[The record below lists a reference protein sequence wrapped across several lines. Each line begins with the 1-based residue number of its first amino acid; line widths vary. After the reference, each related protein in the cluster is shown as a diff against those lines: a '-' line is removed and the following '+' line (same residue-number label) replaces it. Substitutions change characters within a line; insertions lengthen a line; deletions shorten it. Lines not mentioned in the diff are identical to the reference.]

1 MNSKPV
7 VSIIMIFLN
16 AEKFIQ
22 EAIESVFAQTYN
34 SWELLL
40 VDDGSTDES
49 TDIALWHAKQNP
61 ERVRYFEH
69 DGHQNRGMSAS
80 RNLGITRAV
89 GEYIAFLDADDVWLP
104 HKLEQQVAI
113 LSSQPEAAMVYGATE
128 MWYSWTGKP
137 EDLRR
142 DFRRKLGV
150 QPDTLVRPPTLLS
163 LFLRNEAQTP
173 GTCSVLVRSEVIEHV
188 GGFEE
193 AFRGMFEDQVFFA
206 KVCLREP
213 VFVASECWDRYRQ
226 RADSTCAVAHATAQ
240 YHSGRPN
247 PAQLTFLNWLKQY
260 LAEQGL
266 RETELWKAVR
276 QAFWPYRHPILS
288 RLLEPQYLITQV
300 KGLVKRVARR
310 TLPVRIRRWLWAQWR
325 GHQYCPPVGRVRF
338 GSLRRLTPIS
348 RAFGFDRG
356 LPIDRYYVE
365 GFLSRYADDIGG
377 RVLEIGDN
385 SYTRTFG
392 GNRVTTSDVLHVV
405 EGNPQA
411 TIVADLTCADH
422 IPSDA
427 FDCVILTQTLHL
439 IYDVRAALK
448 TLYRVLKPG
457 GVVLATFPG
466 ISQISHDEWGAS
478 WCWGF
483 TTLSAR
489 RLFEETF
496 PPANVKVDACG
507 NVLVA
512 IAFLQGLATEE
523 LRRDELDHEDAG
535 YEVVIT
541 VRAMKPEAT

>member
-240 YHSGRPN
+240 YHSERPN

>member
-1 MNSKPV
+1 MSSKPL
-7 VSIIMIFLN
+7 VSVIMIFLN
-16 AEKFIQ
+16 AERFIQ
-22 EAIESVFAQTYN
+22 EAIESVFAQTYD

-40 VDDGSTDES
+40 VDDGSTDDS
-49 TDIALWHAKQNP
+49 TDIALRYAKQNP
-61 ERVRYFEH
+61 ERVRYLEH

-80 RNLGITRAV
+80 RNLGITHAI

-128 MWYSWTGKP
+128 MWYSWTGNP
-137 EDLRR
+137 EDLQR

-150 QPDTLVRPPTLLS
+150 QPDTLVRPPTLLG

-173 GTCSVLVRSEVIEHV
+173 GTCSVLLRSTTIKRV

-193 AFRGMFEDQVFFA
+193 TFRGMFEDQVFFA
-206 KVCLREP
+206 KVCLREA

-226 RADSTCAVAHATAQ
+226 RADSTYAVAYATGQ
-240 YHSGRPN
+240 YHLGWPSPTH
-247 PAQLTFLNWLKQY
+247 LTFLNWLKPY
-260 LAEQGL
+260 LAEQGV
-266 RETELWKAVR
+266 RETEIWKAVQ
-276 QAFWPYRHPILS
+276 QALWPYRHPILF
-288 RLLEPQYLITQV
+288 RLLQPHYLLTQV
-300 KGLVKRVARR
+300 KGLVKRIARR
-310 TLPVRIRRWLWAQWR
+310 TLPVLIRRWLWAQWR
-325 GHQYCPPVGRVRF
+325 GQQYCPPVGRVRF

-365 GFLSRYADDIGG
+365 CFLSRYADDIRG
-377 RVLEIGDN
+377 RVLEIGDD

-392 GNRVTTSDVLHVV
+392 GNRVTTRDVLHVV

-422 IPSDA
+422 IPSDT
-427 FDCVILTQTLHL
+427 FDCMILTQTLHL

-466 ISQISHDEWGAS
+466 ISQISHDEWGAY

-483 TTLSAR
+483 TRLSAR

-496 PPANVKVDACG
+496 PAANVRVEAHG

-512 IAFLQGLATEE
+512 MAFLHGLATEE
-523 LRRDELDHEDAG
+523 LRREELDHADAD
-535 YEVVIT
+535 YEVLIT
-541 VRAMKPEAT
+541 VRAVKPEAT